1 MLNALRSIQFRLTL
15 WFVSVLAIAI
25 VFASVVLYF
34 GLQRALMANVD
45 ATLRRAA
52 ERSVRALQQPLEPNE
67 SSGDHNK
74 GSPLVLFSLAPTR
87 LIGLDGVV
95 ADTDAL
101 FPGDLPLERPALDG
115 AARGVSRYETLTLG
129 SGVYRVLTAPVRVE
143 GERVAVVQVAQS
155 LATEQATL
163 ASLRN
168 LLLVVV
174 PVTLFLATLGGA
186 LLAQRAFSPME
197 QVRRDVEMIID
208 DTDLSR
214 RVGSELSPDEVG
226 RLAHTFDRLLER
238 VETAMA
244 RERQFSADASHELR
258 SPLTA
263 LKGELSVALSR
274 DRSAADYR
282 EVLTQLE
289 SAVDDMSVL
298 VEDLLSLSRS
308 AAAVLNL
315 ERMDMSELAQQVCD
329 RMGVIAA
336 ERGVALAVSGAAVAA
351 PQIWMR
357 GDRLKL
363 QRVLTNLVDNAIR
376 YTPKGGSVHVQTEA
390 SDEQVTVRVR
400 DTGVGIAFEHQAKI
414 FDRFYRADTSRA
426 RDVGG
431 TGLGLAIAQVLVSA
445 HNGRIT
451 VKSQLGHGSEFTVWL
466 PRRDMT

>member
-45 ATLRRAA
+45 TTLRRAA
-52 ERSVRALQQPLEPNE
+52 ERSVRAMQEPQE
-67 SSGDHNK
+67 ASEVPGEHK

-101 FPGDLPLERPALDG
+101 FPPDLPLERQALDG

-129 SGVYRVLTAPVRVE
+129 SGAYRVLTAPVRVE

-168 LLLVVV
+168 LLFVVV
-174 PVTLFLATLGGA
+174 PATLFLATLGGA

-197 QVRRDVEMIID
+197 RVRRDVETIID

-214 RVGSELSPDEVG
+214 RVGNALAPDEVG

-282 EVLTQLE
+282 EVLIALE
-289 SAVDDMSVL
+289 SAVDDMSVM

-308 AAAVLNL
+308 SAAVLNL
-315 ERMDMSELAQQVCD
+315 ERMDMAELARQVCD
-329 RMGVIAA
+329 RLSVVAA
-336 ERGVALAVSGAAVAA
+336 ERGVALAVDGSAQV
-351 PQIWMR
+351 WMR

-376 YTPKGGSVHVQTEA
+376 YTPKGGSARVQVEA
-390 SDEQVTVRVR
+390 SDEQVAVRVR
-400 DTGVGIAFEHQAKI
+400 DTGIGIAPEHQARI

-431 TGLGLAIAQVLVSA
+431 TGLGLAIAQVLVFA

-451 VKSQLGHGSEFTVWL
+451 VKSQPGHGSEFAVWL
-466 PRRDMT
+466 PRRDAS